1 LASASYFEK
10 KNILMKKYGITLA
23 AIMILSSCE
32 NDSNKEE
39 SPELVVNENAATFK
53 EIGSITIG
61 AGAAEIS
68 AYDEVSK
75 SYLL

>member
-1 LASASYFEK
+1 
-10 KNILMKKYGITLA
+10 MKKYGTLLA

-61 AGAAEIS
+61 GRS
-68 AYDEVSK
+68 GRNKCV
-75 SYLL
+75 

>member
-1 LASASYFEK
+1 
-10 KNILMKKYGITLA
+10 MVTPLA

-39 SPELVVNENAATFK
+39 SPELVVNENAATSK
-53 EIGSITIG
+53 KLVPLQY

-68 AYDEVSK
+68 AYDEAKVIYCK
-75 SYLL
+75 

>member
-1 LASASYFEK
+1 
-10 KNILMKKYGITLA
+10 MKKYGITLLA

-53 EIGSITIG
+53 KWFHYIGM
-61 AGAAEIS
+61 GAAEIS

>member
-1 LASASYFEK
+1 
-10 KNILMKKYGITLA
+10 MT
-23 AIMILSSCE
+23 
-32 NDSNKEE
+32 NKEE
-39 SPELVVNENAATFK
+39 SPDLVVNENAATFK

-61 AGAAEIS
+61 GAGAAEIS

>member
-1 LASASYFEK
+1 
-10 KNILMKKYGITLA
+10 MKKYGITLLA

-61 AGAAEIS
+61 GAEQP
-68 AYDEVSK
+68 K
-75 SYLL
+75 

>member
-1 LASASYFEK
+1 MICQVAK
-10 KNILMKKYGITLA
+10 MTL
-23 AIMILSSCE
+23 IKRNL
-32 NDSNKEE
+32 
-39 SPELVVNENAATFK
+39 ELVVNENAATFK

-61 AGAAEIS
+61 GAGAAEIS

>member
-1 LASASYFEK
+1 
-10 KNILMKKYGITLA
+10 MKKYGYTISC
-23 AIMILSSCE
+23 IMILSSCE

-39 SPELVVNENAATFK
+39 SPELVVNENAATSK
-53 EIGSITIG
+53 KLVPLQY

-75 SYLL
+75 VIYCK